1 MPILRFLLVA
11 SLALACGRDPDPP
24 AADGLTRVQLALN
37 WFPEAEHGGFYA
49 ALVHGYYRQRGLDAG
64 LVVELKASAGGAETG
79 AALAEYLL
87 KHAEFWPCVKVVFS
101 FNFPAVAAYSLRA
114 RPAATVATPVGWDEL
129 AGLDDPGG
137 FTYASVPDRLAAGID
152 PWGELAEASAV
163 LSVKARRAVGQTD

>member
-1 MPILRFLLVA
+1 MPLKRRHGWRTV
-11 SLALACGRDPDPP
+11 
-24 AADGLTRVQLALN
+24 
-37 WFPEAEHGGFYA
+37 GGFA
-49 ALVHGYYRQRGLDAG
+49 RGF
-64 LVVELKASAGGAETG
+64 AETLAREMPARFTANLSKRSRKGRIFIDHLRNIRG
-79 AALAEYLL
+79 AT
-87 KHAEFWPCVKVVFS
+87 
-101 FNFPAVAAYSLRA
+101 AVAAYSLRA